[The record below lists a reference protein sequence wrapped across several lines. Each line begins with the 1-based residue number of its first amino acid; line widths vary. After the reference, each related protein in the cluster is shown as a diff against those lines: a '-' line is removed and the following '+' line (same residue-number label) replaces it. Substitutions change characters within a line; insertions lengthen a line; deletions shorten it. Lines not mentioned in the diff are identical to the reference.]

1 MNSDLQLS
9 EPSVA
14 LPRRPP
20 VAPPRRVKSLFVVW
34 TLFRKDLRLEWRQ
47 RETLAAVC
55 VFGVLVVFLF
65 DFAFQPAGEESLRLV
80 PGVLWIAFAFSG
92 ILGFNRAF
100 AAERENSC
108 LEGLRLAP
116 IDPGLIYLA
125 KFLSNFIFLAVAET
139 VIVLTVALWYNFS
152 FLPSLGWFVC
162 VVFFG
167 TAGYVAVGI
176 IFGGVAANTRMRE
189 VMLPLLQF
197 PVIIPIFIGAIEA
210 TSSVLRHQP
219 PAAFMSWLKL
229 LIAFSV
235 IFVVLAFLLFEYV
248 LEE

>member
-1 MNSDLQLS
+1 MAPQCGRRGPASSMRSLS
-9 EPSVA
+9 II
-14 LPRRPP
+14 
-20 VAPPRRVKSLFVVW
+20 W
-34 TLFRKDLRLEWRQ
+34 TLFRKDLRIEWRQ

-65 DFAFQPAGEESLRLV
+65 DFAFQPAGEESLRLI
-80 PGVLWIAFAFSG
+80 PGVLWIAFAFAG

-125 KFLSNFIFLAVAET
+125 KVLANLVFLAVAEA
-139 VIVLTVALWYNFS
+139 VIVFTVSLWYNFS
-152 FLPSLGWFVC
+152 FLPSLGWFAC
-162 VVFFG
+162 IVFFG

-176 IFGGVAANTRMRE
+176 VFGGVASNTRMRE

-210 TSSVLRHQP
+210 TGSALRREPQS
-219 PAAFMSWLKL
+219 AFLSWLKL
-229 LIAFSV
+229 LVAFSV
-235 IFVVLAFLLFEYV
+235 IFIVLSFLLFEYV